1 MNFPES
7 RLFHDD
13 ALLPMMIEG
22 VDLSIEVL
30 AKVDDSAGEEFVGTL
45 NGLTKA
51 LAFSDGFVRDST
63 E

>member
-1 MNFPES
+1 
-7 RLFHDD
+7 
-13 ALLPMMIEG
+13 MMIEG

-30 AKVDDSAGEEFVGTL
+30 TEVDDAAGEEFVGTL

-51 LAFSDGFVRDST
+51 LAFSDDFVRFST